1 MTQDLSATAEKLL
14 QLLKESRGT
23 FTAPEEFASRLSADP
38 ETVSRAHFELTK
50 WGYGIDTNV
59 AGEIKLLAVPD
70 LLLPMEIKD
79 GLKTGFLGREVFSF
93 QSLGSTNQVAYRLAE
108 AGAPEGSVI
117 ISEEQTS
124 GRGRLSRQ
132 WHSPPGLGLWF
143 TFILR
148 PRLALAMVPGLSLL
162 ACLACVRTA
171 SELTGLAPVI
181 KWPNDSYLHGKKF
194 SGVLTELSAELDK
207 VNFVVI
213 GVGINLNHAVEDFP
227 AELRD
232 KATSLSIESGRKIG
246 RVKFLQN
253 FLAEFENLYGE
264 YSRSGFKSLKPEI
277 MTLFYLLN
285 CQVTVQM
292 GDTTVQGQ
300 VIDLDPQGALV
311 LETAQG
317 KKRVTAGDVTCS

>member
-1 MTQDLSATAEKLL
+1 MTQDLSATAERLL

-23 FTAPEEFASRLSADP
+23 FTALGELASRLSADP
-38 ETVSRAHFELTK
+38 EAVSRAHFELVK
-50 WGYGIDTNV
+50 WGYGIDTNM
-59 AGEIKLLAVPD
+59 AGEVRLLTVPD

-79 GLKTGFLGREVFSF
+79 GLKTDFLGREIFSF

-132 WHSPPGLGLWF
+132 WHSPPGLGLWL

-148 PRLALAMVPGLSLL
+148 PKLALAMVPGLSLL

-253 FLAEFENLYGE
+253 FLAEFENLYSE
-264 YSRSGFKSLKPEI
+264 YNRSGFKNLKPEI
-277 MTLFYLLN
+277 MTYFYLLN
-285 CQVTVQM
+285 CQVAVQM
-292 GDTTVQGQ
+292 GDATVRGQ
-300 VIDLDPQGALV
+300 VIDLDREGALV

-317 KKRVTAGDVTCS
+317 IKSVTAGDVTLS